1 MEKCPNKTLILLST
15 KLYKNMG
22 TTRKWFRTIR
32 RKLVRSSNRDII
44 VVYTNTTPST
54 HEESSRYE
62 ELEDIT
68 SSSSSFEK
76 RIFTKENIAAIRL
89 QAFFRG
95 HLVCDDLNNLT
106 GQASVSSTEEPG
118 EAAGVGSWSV
128 CAETGTYSSALH
140 GLNRPVAGQGSRTAA
155 TQRV

>member
-1 MEKCPNKTLILLST
+1 
-15 KLYKNMG
+15 MG

-32 RKLVRSSNRDII
+32 RKLVRSSNRYII

-76 RIFTKENIAAIRL
+76 RIFTKEDIAAI
-89 QAFFRG
+89 
-95 HLVCDDLNNLT
+95 
-106 GQASVSSTEEPG
+106 VSSTEEPG

-140 GLNRPVAGQGSRTAA
+140 GLNGSVAGQGSHTAA
-155 TQRV
+155 TQHV